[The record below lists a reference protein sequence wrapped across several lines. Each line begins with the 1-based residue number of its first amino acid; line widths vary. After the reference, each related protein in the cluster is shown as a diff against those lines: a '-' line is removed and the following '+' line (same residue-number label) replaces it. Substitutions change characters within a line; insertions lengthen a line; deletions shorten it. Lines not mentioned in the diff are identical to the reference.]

1 MLLSLRPITAMK
13 LEEQEIDPNAI
24 LEEFSIGKRNQMNQN
39 SRLNL
44 KSLTSHMRRLN
55 ILKRKFSLEMFFLA
69 TV

>member
-1 MLLSLRPITAMK
+1 MLLSLRPITVMK

-24 LEEFSIGKRNQMNQN
+24 REEFSIGKRNQMNQN

-44 KSLTSHMRRLN
+44 KNLTSHIRRLN
-55 ILKRKFSLEMFFLA
+55 ILKRKFSPEMFFLA